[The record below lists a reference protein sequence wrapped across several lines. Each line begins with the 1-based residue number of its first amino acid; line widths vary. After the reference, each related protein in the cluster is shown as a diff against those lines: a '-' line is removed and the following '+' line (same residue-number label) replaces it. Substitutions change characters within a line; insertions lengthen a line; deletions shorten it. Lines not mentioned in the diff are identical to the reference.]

1 MMNTVKATSE
11 YGIVIRRA
19 ALIDKNIDYAQLL
32 RVMEVEQ
39 PLDSNEDLVS
49 FGPSFGEEAMNEFIS
64 RLQAL
69 GLEYVDD
76 FFTFAHE
83 MPAWC
88 NVRIGITEPAIK

>member
-19 ALIDKNIDYAQLL
+19 ALTAKGINYTQILQA
-32 RVMEVEQ
+32 MEVKQ

-49 FGPSFGEEAMNEFIS
+49 FGPSFGEEAMNEFIA

-69 GLEYVDD
+69 GLEYVED
-76 FFTFAHE
+76 FFAISCD

-88 NVRIGITEPAIK
+88 SVRIGINA

>member
-1 MMNTVKATSE
+1 MNTVKATGE
-11 YGIVIRRA
+11 YGIVIRLA
-19 ALIDKNIDYAQLL
+19 ALTAKSIDYMQLL
-32 RVMEVEQ
+32 RAMEVDQ

-76 FFTFAHE
+76 FFAIACD
-83 MPAWC
+83 MPTWC
-88 NVRIGITEPAIK
+88 CVRIGIKD